1 MHTQKTIIELLKR
14 QPHTVRQLAEHFE
27 TSRQA
32 IDYHIRVLRDQ
43 LHVDV
48 MEVEDAET
56 LRVKKVF
63 LYSWKGHD
71 HERA

>member
-32 IDYHIRVLRDQ
+32 ISYHVKNLVDRRIAKCRVEERERPTDGAL
-43 LHVDV
+43 
-48 MEVEDAET
+48 MK
-56 LRVKKVF
+56 VKV
-63 LYSWKGHD
+63 YWIG
-71 HERA
+71 